1 MAEAEMT
8 NTGPTEQPGPLS
20 VVSTTVDGIR
30 VVTLAG
36 EIDHQTGDAL
46 RQALEASNTPRPR
59 VVADLHQVTFMD
71 SSGINIFITAHRTLS
86 EAGDWLRLAA
96 PGVSVMR
103 TLNIVGVDTLID
115 CRETFHQALS
125 N

>member
-8 NTGPTEQPGPLS
+8 DNGPTEPPGRLS

-30 VVTLAG
+30 VVTPAG
-36 EIDHQTGDAL
+36 ELDHHTGDTL
-46 RQALEASNTPRPR
+46 RQALDASDTPRPR
-59 VVADLHQVTFMD
+59 VVVDLHQVTFMD
-71 SSGINIFITAHRTLS
+71 SSGISILIAAHRALS
-86 EAGDWLRLAA
+86 EADGWLRLAA
-96 PGVSVMR
+96 PRESVMR

-115 CRETFHQALS
+115 CRETLHQALS